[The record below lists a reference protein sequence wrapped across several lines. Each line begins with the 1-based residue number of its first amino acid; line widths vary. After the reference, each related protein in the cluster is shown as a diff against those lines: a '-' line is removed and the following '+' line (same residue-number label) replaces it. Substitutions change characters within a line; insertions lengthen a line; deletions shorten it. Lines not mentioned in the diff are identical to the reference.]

1 MIVKVKHSNALG
13 LVLQWKFGT
22 EKHCISHEL
31 QRPQPLQL
39 LSTRLD
45 KSLVRILRLK
55 ELRLGKFLSL
65 LLSLDHKNGPKYLKE
80 CVP

>member
-39 LSTRLD
+39 LSTRLN
-45 KSLVRILRLK
+45 KSHVTPSDIMMYQRVSFRVRVGHTIQWIHHNR
-55 ELRLGKFLSL
+55 
-65 LLSLDHKNGPKYLKE
+65 
-80 CVP
+80 VT